1 MIDFKTYV
9 RGALL
14 TESTLEPLTRDVE
27 ERGLTNRLFHS
38 IAGIS
43 TEVGEIQKA
52 LYQVN
57 IDKVNVMEEIGDVF
71 WYLAIL
77 SDELNTVEYKQLLMN
92 QVVSKV
98 NYSSSKRRNED
109 ILFDIS
115 QTSFDLLDHSKK
127 VMFYGKSLDLVF
139 VIFKAEYII
148 ENLIELANNISEPN
162 NIKVL
167 MRLILSANLSKL
179 KLRYPN
185 KFSTFNAEVR
195 DLDSERLKLEDMIK

>member
-115 QTSFDLLDHSKK
+115 QTSFDLLDHSRK

-139 VIFKAEYII
+139 VISKAEYII

>member
-139 VIFKAEYII
+139 VISKAEYII